1 MVEKIVN
8 KCKKAFVYVV
18 FSIRKNY
25 GMSNSLSTDSLIDLG
40 YLNLHPINNLCNASP
55 EELAEISVQSY
66 GCEFADNGALV
77 VMTGRFTGRSPKDR
91 FIVHDAI
98 TRESVDWN
106 AINQPIDQKY
116 FSALKQKMIAY
127 LNAKNIFTRDAFAGA
142 DKDYRLAVRVITE
155 YPWSNM
161 FAHNMFL
168 RPTADELSI
177 FTPEWHV
184 ICAPGFEADP
194 AVDGTKDSNFSI
206 INFAEKTILVGGS
219 AYTGEIKK
227 GIFSVLNYTL
237 PEYDK
242 VLAMHCSANTG
253 DNGDTALFFGLS
265 GTGKTTLSADP
276 SRALIGDDEHG
287 WTASGV
293 FNFEGGCY
301 AKVIDLSKEKEPDI
315 YNAIKPG
322 AILENIV
329 FKDENKAIDYA
340 DGSITQNTRVSYP
353 IDHINNIAEPSMGGI
368 PQNIFFLTYDA
379 FGVLP
384 PISRLSVP
392 QAMYHFISGFTSKV
406 AGTEAGVTE
415 PQTAFSA
422 CYGAPFLPLHPFK
435 YSKMLGEKIEAS
447 GARVWLVNTG
457 LSGGVYGIGKR
468 MSLPY
473 TRSLI
478 SQALDG
484 SLNNGEFMI
493 DEFFDMEIPMSAGE
507 VPANILNPVNT
518 WTSKEE
524 YAETANRLI
533 KAFESNFEQFK
544 VACSDEICAAAP
556 RVK

>member
-1 MVEKIVN
+1 
-8 KCKKAFVYVV
+8 
-18 FSIRKNY
+18 
-25 GMSNSLSTDSLIDLG
+25 MSNSLSTDSLIDLG
-40 YLNLHPINNLCNASP
+40 YLNLHPTHNLCNASP

-66 GCEFADNGALV
+66 GCEVADNGALV

-91 FIVHDAI
+91 FIVHDDV
-98 TRESVDWN
+98 TRETVDWN

-116 FSALKQKMIAY
+116 FNGLKQKMIAY
-127 LNAKNIFTRDAFAGA
+127 LSAKNIYTRDAFAGA

-161 FAHNMFL
+161 FAYNMFL
-168 RPTADELSI
+168 RPTDAELSA
-177 FTPEWHV
+177 FSPEWHV

-206 INFAEKTILVGGS
+206 INFADKTILVGGS

-242 VLAMHCSANTG
+242 VLAMHCSANMG
-253 DNGDTALFFGLS
+253 DGGDTALFFGLS

-276 SRALIGDDEHG
+276 DRALIGDDEHG

-315 YNAIKPG
+315 FNAIKPG

-329 FKDENKAIDYA
+329 FKDDNKAVDYA

-368 PQNIFFLTYDA
+368 PKNIFFLTYDA

-435 YSKMLGEKIEAS
+435 YSKMLGEKIEES

-457 LSGGVYGIGKR
+457 LSGGVYGVGKR

-484 SLNNGEFMI
+484 SLDSGEFMI
-493 DEFFDMEIPMSAGE
+493 DEFFDMEIPMAAGE
-507 VPANILNPVNT
+507 VPANILNPINT

-524 YAETANRLI
+524 YAMTANRLI
-533 KAFESNFEQFK
+533 KAFESNFEQFQA
-544 VACSDEICAAAP
+544 ACSDEICAAAP

>member
-1 MVEKIVN
+1 
-8 KCKKAFVYVV
+8 
-18 FSIRKNY
+18 
-25 GMSNSLSTDSLIDLG
+25 MSNSLSTDSLIDLG
-40 YLNLHPINNLCNASP
+40 YLNLNPTHNLCNASP

-66 GCEFADNGALV
+66 GCEVADNGALV

-91 FIVHDAI
+91 FIVDDDI
-98 TRESVDWN
+98 TRETVDWN
-106 AINQPIDQKY
+106 AINQPIKPKY
-116 FSALKQKMIAY
+116 FAGLKQKMIAY

-161 FAHNMFL
+161 FAYNMFL
-168 RPTADELSI
+168 RPTHAEISV

-206 INFAEKTILVGGS
+206 INFTEKTILVGGS

-227 GIFSVLNYTL
+227 GIFSVLNYML

-242 VLAMHCSANTG
+242 VLAMHCSANIG
-253 DNGDTALFFGLS
+253 DDGNTALFFGLS

-276 SRALIGDDEHG
+276 NRALIGDDEHG

-315 YNAIKPG
+315 FNAIKPG

-329 FKDENKAIDYA
+329 FKDDNKAVDYA
-340 DGSITQNTRVSYP
+340 NGSITQNTRVSYP
-353 IDHINNIAEPSMGGI
+353 IHHINNIAEPSMGGI

-384 PISRLSVP
+384 PISRLTVP

-447 GARVWLVNTG
+447 DARVWLVNTG
-457 LSGGVYGIGKR
+457 LSGGVYGVGKR

-484 SLNNGEFMI
+484 SMDSGDFI
-493 DEFFDMEIPMSAGE
+493 TDEFFDMEIPVTAGE

-533 KAFESNFEQFK
+533 KAFERNFEQFQS
-544 VACSDEICAAAP
+544 ACSDEICAAAP

>member
-1 MVEKIVN
+1 
-8 KCKKAFVYVV
+8 
-18 FSIRKNY
+18 
-25 GMSNSLSTDSLIDLG
+25 MSNSLSTDSLIDLD
-40 YLNLHPINNLCNASP
+40 YLNLQPSSNICNASP
-55 EELAEISVQSY
+55 EDLVEISVNSY
-66 GCEFADNGALV
+66 GCEIADNGALV

-91 FIVHDAI
+91 FIVEDEI
-98 TRESVDWN
+98 TKASVDWN
-106 AINQPIDQKY
+106 SINQPIDQKY
-116 FSALKQKMIAY
+116 FSALKQKMISY
-127 LNAKNIFTRDAFAGA
+127 LNGKDIFTRDAFAGA
-142 DKDYRLAVRVITE
+142 DKEYRLAVRVITE

-161 FAHNMFL
+161 FAYNMFL
-168 RPTADELSI
+168 RPTADELLE

-237 PEYDK
+237 PEYDQ
-242 VLAMHCSANTG
+242 VLAMHCSANIG
-253 DNGDTALFFGLS
+253 ESGDTALFFGLS

-276 SRALIGDDEHG
+276 QRALIGDDEHG
-287 WTASGV
+287 WTDSGV

-301 AKVIDLSKEKEPDI
+301 AKVIDLSEEKEPDI
-315 YNAIKPG
+315 FNAIKPG

-329 FKDENKAIDYA
+329 FKDGNRAVDYN

-353 IDHINNIAEPSMGGI
+353 IHYINNIAEPSVGGI

-384 PISRLSVP
+384 PISRLSVS

-435 YSKMLGEKIEAS
+435 YSKMLGEKIRSS

-457 LSGGVYGIGKR
+457 LSGGVYGVGKR
-468 MSLPY
+468 MSLSY

-478 SQALDG
+478 TQALDG
-484 SLNNGEFMI
+484 SLDKGDFVK
-493 DEFFDMEIPMSAGE
+493 DDFFDMEIPVSAND
-507 VPANILNPVNT
+507 VPSEILNPINT
-518 WTSKEE
+518 WNSKEA
-524 YAETANRLI
+524 YAKTANRLI
-533 KAFESNFEQFK
+533 KSFERNFEQFK
-544 VACSDEICAAAP
+544 EACSEDIREAAP
-556 RVK
+556 KVKL

>member
-1 MVEKIVN
+1 
-8 KCKKAFVYVV
+8 
-18 FSIRKNY
+18 
-25 GMSNSLSTDSLIDLG
+25 MSNSLSTDSLIDLG
-40 YLNLHPINNLCNASP
+40 YLNLHPTHNLCNASP

-66 GCEFADNGALV
+66 GCEVADNGALV

-91 FIVHDAI
+91 FIVHDDI
-98 TRESVDWN
+98 TRKTVDWN
-106 AINQPIDQKY
+106 AINQPIEPKY
-116 FSALKQKMIAY
+116 FTGLKQKMIAY
-127 LNAKNIFTRDAFAGA
+127 LNAKKIFTRDAFAGA

-161 FAHNMFL
+161 FAYNMFL
-168 RPTADELSI
+168 RPTDAELSA
-177 FTPEWHV
+177 FSPKWHV

-242 VLAMHCSANTG
+242 VLAMHCSANMG
-253 DNGDTALFFGLS
+253 NDGDTALFFGLS

-276 SRALIGDDEHG
+276 DRALIGDDEHG

-301 AKVIDLSKEKEPDI
+301 AKVIDLSEEKEPDI
-315 YNAIKPG
+315 FNAIKPG

-329 FKDENKAIDYA
+329 FKDNNKAVDYA

-368 PQNIFFLTYDA
+368 PKNIFFLTYDA

-435 YSKMLGEKIEAS
+435 YSKMLGEKIEES

-457 LSGGVYGIGKR
+457 LSGGVYGVGKR

-484 SLNNGEFMI
+484 SLDSGEFMI
-493 DEFFDMEIPMSAGE
+493 DEFFDMEIPMTAGE
-507 VPANILNPVNT
+507 VPANILNPINT

-524 YAETANRLI
+524 YAKTANRLI
-533 KAFESNFEQFK
+533 KAFESNFKQFQA
-544 VACSDEICAAAP
+544 ACSDEICAAAP